1 MPGVGRR
8 PASGGS
14 RLPNTGSPDPGKI
27 ARMGAAALAYNKND
41 DNKLAIT
48 LSGEWL
54 LGADLPAPD
63 PVLDEL
69 RSPPKPAVVTFE
81 TGDLGAWDT
90 GLITALVAIQRGAAA
105 NGIDVDEAGL
115 PEGARRLID
124 LAFAVREREGARRDA
139 VDKPFL
145 EQIGEG
151 VLSILGNAAEL
162 FEFTGRLV
170 LSFGRFARGKAT
182 YLRSDVRLH
191 IQEAGA
197 EAFPIVS
204 LITFLIGMIFAFVGV
219 MQLEN
224 FGVGIYTADL
234 VAVAMVREMS
244 PIMTAIIMAGRTGA
258 SYAAQI
264 GTMKVNEEVD
274 ALTTLGINPIDFL
287 VTPRVI
293 ALILMLPLLTMYGSL
308 MGILGGTVVGLA
320 MLDASLVQYTVQT
333 VNSVDLS
340 TLFGGLFKSVVYGSL
355 VALAGC
361 QQGMSCGG
369 SAMAVGQATTKAVV
383 NGIVLIVVSASVLTI
398 IYINLGF

>member
-1 MPGVGRR
+1 M
-8 PASGGS
+8 S
-14 RLPNTGSPDPGKI
+14 
-27 ARMGAAALAYNKND
+27 AAALAFDKND
-41 DNKLAIT
+41 NDKLTIT

-63 PVLDEL
+63 SVLDEL
-69 RSPPKPAVVTFE
+69 RRAPKPAAVSFE
-81 TGDLGAWDT
+81 TGDLGEWDT
-90 GLITALVAIQRGAAA
+90 ALITALVAIHRAAGA
-105 NGIDVDEAGL
+105 NGVGVEDAGL
-115 PEGARRLID
+115 PEGARRLVA
-124 LAFAVREREGARRDA
+124 LAFAVRERQGARRAA
-139 VDKPFL
+139 VDEPFL
-145 EQIGEG
+145 EQVGEG
-151 VLSILGNAAEL
+151 VLSIRDNVAEL

-182 YLRSDVRLH
+182 YLRSDVRLY
-191 IQEAGA
+191 IQEAGV

-224 FGVGIYTADL
+224 FGAGIYTADL
-234 VAVAMVREMS
+234 VAVAMIREMS
-244 PIMTAIIMAGRTGA
+244 PIMTAIIMTGRTGA

-320 MLDASLVQYTVQT
+320 MLNVSVVQYTVQT
-333 VNSVDLS
+333 VNAVDLS
-340 TLFGGLFKSVVYGSL
+340 TLFGGLFKSVIYGSL
-355 VALAGC
+355 VAVAGC

-383 NGIVLIVVSASVLTI
+383 NGIVLVVVSASVLTI
-398 IYINLGF
+398 IYINLGI